1 MSVQDTLEQVIN
13 YEVYVEGGRLLGT
26 ASVELPELQYMTQ
39 TIKGAG
45 IAGEVDAPTL
55 GHLQSLEMKLTF
67 RALFDKPVELMQQR
81 LATNLSCRAALQ
93 RYDATLG
100 LTKVVR
106 VQVDFRGRPKGLNP
120 GKFEPGELTD
130 TEITFECDIIS
141 IKIDGKEVF
150 LHDKLNFVNR
160 VNGVDQLLDVRMAL
174 GF

>member
-26 ASVELPELQYMTQ
+26 GSIELPELQFMTQ

-45 IAGEVDAPTL
+45 IAGEYEAPTL
-55 GHLQSLEMKLTF
+55 AHLQSLEMKLTF

-81 LATNLSCRAALQ
+81 LATNLSCRGALQ
-93 RYDATLG
+93 RYDPTLG

-106 VQVDFRGRPKGLNP
+106 VQVDFRGRPKGINL
-120 GKFEPGELTD
+120 GKLEPGELTD

-141 IKIDGKEVF
+141 VKIDGKEIF
-150 LHDKLNFVNR
+150 LHDKLNFISR

>member
-1 MSVQDTLEQVIN
+1 MSVQDVLEQTIN
-13 YEVYVEGGRLLGT
+13 YEVYVEGGRCLGT

-45 IAGEVDAPTL
+45 VAGEMDAPTL

-81 LATNLSCRAALQ
+81 LATNLSCRGALQ

-100 LTKVVR
+100 LVKVVR
-106 VQVDFRGRPKGLNP
+106 VRVDMRGRPKGINL
-120 GKFEPGELTD
+120 GKLEPGELTD

-141 IKIDGKEVF
+141 VKIDDREVF
-150 LHDKLNFVNR
+150 MHDKLNFINR
-160 VNGVDQLLDVRMAL
+160 IEGVDQLMDVRAAL
-174 GF
+174 GL

>member
-1 MSVQDTLEQVIN
+1 MSVQDVLEQTIN
-13 YEVYVEGGRLLGT
+13 YEIYVEGGRCLGT

-45 IAGEVDAPTL
+45 IAGEMDAPTL

-81 LATNLSCRAALQ
+81 LATNLSCRGALQ
-93 RYDATLG
+93 RYDPMLG

-106 VQVDFRGRPKGLNP
+106 VQVDFRGRPKGLNL
-120 GKFEPGELTD
+120 GKLEPGELTD
-130 TEITFECDIIS
+130 TEITFGIDIIS
-141 IKIDGKEVF
+141 VKIDGKEVF
-150 LHDKLNFVNR
+150 MHDKLNFINR
-160 VNGVDQLLDVRMAL
+160 VEGVDQLLDVRLAL